1 MDLVGP
7 PRVDVL
13 LDDVTLG
20 DVHVTAASPSVGL
33 ELGHPRPDVL
43 VLHGPDLVLGVTR
56 LPYVSAAYSLLQHL
70 TGVFL
75 QKKRG
80 EDNNGVIT
88 SKYKC

>member
-1 MDLVGP
+1 MDLVSP

-20 DVHVTAASPSVGL
+20 DVDVTPSVGL
-33 ELGHPRPDVL
+33 ELIHPRLDVL

-56 LPYVSAAYSLLQHL
+56 LPCVSAAHSLLQHL

-75 QKKRG
+75 QKMRG
-80 EDNNGVIT
+80 G
-88 SKYKC
+88 